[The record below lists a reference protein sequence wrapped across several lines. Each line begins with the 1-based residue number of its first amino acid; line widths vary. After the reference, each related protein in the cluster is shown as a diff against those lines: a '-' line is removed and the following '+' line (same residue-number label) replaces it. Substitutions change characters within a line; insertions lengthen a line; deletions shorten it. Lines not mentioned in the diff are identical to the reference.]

1 MIEIVNCSTEL
12 NAFLSFLRT
21 CPDRGYEKAEV
32 TPYNHDPYHSNGEVI
47 VIGIK
52 FTRRF
57 IIDGVPYRI
66 DQLPKAQVTKERAL
80 KTETERVDLAMAIY
94 NFERKKA
101 AG

>member
-1 MIEIVNCSTEL
+1 M
-12 NAFLSFLRT
+12 
-21 CPDRGYEKAEV
+21 
-32 TPYNHDPYHSNGEVI
+32 
-47 VIGIK
+47 IGIK

-80 KTETERVDLAMAIY
+80 KTEAERVVLAIAIY
-94 NFERKKA
+94 NFDRKMG

>member
-1 MIEIVNCSTEL
+1 MKTGETSSEPVVHK
-12 NAFLSFLRT
+12 
-21 CPDRGYEKAEV
+21 PDRGYEKAEV

>member
-1 MIEIVNCSTEL
+1 M
-12 NAFLSFLRT
+12 
-21 CPDRGYEKAEV
+21 
-32 TPYNHDPYHSNGEVI
+32 
-47 VIGIK
+47 IGIK

-66 DQLPKAQVTKERAL
+66 DQLPKAQVTKERA
-80 KTETERVDLAMAIY
+80 ETERVDLAMAIY

>member
-1 MIEIVNCSTEL
+1 MKC
-12 NAFLSFLRT
+12 
-21 CPDRGYEKAEV
+21 YEV
-32 TPYNHDPYHSNGEVI
+32 TLYKHDPYHSNGEVI

-80 KTETERVDLAMAIY
+80 KTEAERVDLAMAIY

>member
-1 MIEIVNCSTEL
+1 MIHTIV
-12 NAFLSFLRT
+12 A
-21 CPDRGYEKAEV
+21 
-32 TPYNHDPYHSNGEVI
+32 GEVI

-57 IIDGVPYRI
+57 IIDVVPYRI

-80 KTETERVDLAMAIY
+80 KTEAERVDLAMAIY

-101 AG
+101 TG